1 MPASLPRSRFADAS
15 AARQAVDRCL
25 PLIEPALRDTA
36 VSGLG
41 VLHLVLLDPGLT
53 PADCDY
59 ADALLHERSIGD
71 RALWDVD
78 YAAYAHAKAH
88 LAWRHG
94 CDSRRVLAEPHRLA
108 KHDRLV
114 WGGVWLDGIVVA
126 ASGAMPAWD
135 EAFSLAV
142 AAQLRAIAY
151 ERARA
156 ARVLD

>member
-1 MPASLPRSRFADAS
+1 MAHPSRSRFADAS
-15 AARQAVDRCL
+15 AAREAVERSL

-41 VLHLVLLDPGLT
+41 VLHLVVLDPGLT
-53 PADCDY
+53 PADCAY
-59 ADALLHERSIGD
+59 AEAVLHEHSIGQ

-78 YAAYAHAKAH
+78 YAAYAHAKAR

-94 CDSRRVLAEPHRLA
+94 CDSRRVLAAPHRLA
-108 KHDRLV
+108 ADDRLV

-126 ASGAMPAWD
+126 ACGAMPAWD

-156 ARVLD
+156 ARPLE